1 MRAFFRPLVTGLSVA
16 GLTVTPVMV
25 SAQSTGV
32 LFTVVVPAGGFG
44 SSLFLRDLLGSM
56 AAARLFCQQ
65 IQDQSLQVDCLS
77 DRLEQVADE
86 IPEGTDYDE
95 VRSILTETSAELG
108 ALARQ
113 NRDRSR
119 GRVKASQPGK
129 GPEGTTRPLNA
140 IAPDA
145 LAAVNTQA
153 VDILE
158 EAKTKL
164 LRSADNS
171 NRSQYTRIAQALES
185 NKVLLRS

>member
-1 MRAFFRPLVTGLSVA
+1 MRAFFRPLVTGLSIV
-16 GLTVTPVMV
+16 GLTVTPAMV

-32 LFTVVVPAGGFG
+32 LYTVVVPAGGFG
-44 SSLFLRDLLGSM
+44 SSLFLRDLLGSL
-56 AAARLFCQQ
+56 ATARLFCGQ

-77 DRLEQVADE
+77 DRLEQVAEE

-95 VRSILTETSAELG
+95 VRSILAETSAELG
-108 ALARQ
+108 TLARQ

-119 GRVKASQPGK
+119 GRVKATQPGQ

-145 LAAVNTQA
+145 LAAVNAQA

-158 EAKTKL
+158 EATTKL
-164 LRSADNS
+164 LRSADNK
-171 NRSQYTRIAQALES
+171 NRNQYARIAEALES